1 MSAAEQQL
9 ITQTLLACSDAELV
23 RRVQQGE
30 INAYEGI
37 MRRYN
42 QRLFRVA
49 RGIVNNDA
57 EAMDAMQEAYIKAF
71 AQLDSLQDI
80 KALPGWLSR
89 IARNEAL
96 QYLRQNQRTI
106 AMSPEDL
113 EPVVELATMRNID
126 DEPDGELANKQLGQL
141 LESNIDK
148 LPDAFR
154 SVFMLRAIEQCSVR
168 ETAEILDIEEATVK
182 TRYFRANALL
192 QQQLSSHMQE
202 AGLGLYEFA
211 GHRCD
216 AVVSGV
222 LERLCKRN

>member
-1 MSAAEQQL
+1 MSVAEQQL

-23 RRVQQGE
+23 QLILQGE
-30 INAYEGI
+30 ISAYEGI

-42 QRLFRVA
+42 QRLFRIT
-49 RGIVNNDA
+49 RSIVNNDA

-71 AQLDSLQDI
+71 SQLETLQDI

-106 AMSPEDL
+106 LMAPDEL
-113 EPVVELATMRNID
+113 EPVVELATMANVKNQ
-126 DEPDGELANKQLGQL
+126 PDSELANKQLGHL
-141 LESNIDK
+141 LESSIDK

-168 ETAEILDIEEATVK
+168 ETAEILELEEATVK

-192 QQQLSSHMQE
+192 QQQLSTHMKD

-211 GHRCD
+211 GHRCN
-216 AVVSGV
+216 AVVSNV
-222 LERLCKRN
+222 LSRLLD

>member
-1 MSAAEQQL
+1 MSVAEQQL
-9 ITQTLLACSDAELV
+9 IIKTLLACSDAELV
-23 RRVQQGE
+23 RRIQLGE
-30 INAYEGI
+30 TNAYEGI

-42 QRLFRVA
+42 QRLFRIA
-49 RGIVNNDA
+49 RSIVNNDA

-71 AQLDSLQDI
+71 KQLDTLQDI

-96 QYLRQNQRTI
+96 QYLRQNQR
-106 AMSPEDL
+106 AVLMAPEEL
-113 EPVVELATMRNID
+113 EPVMELVVMTNVENQ
-126 DEPDGELANKQLGQL
+126 PDNELANEQLRHL

-148 LPDAFR
+148 LPDNFR

-168 ETAEILDIEEATVK
+168 ETATILELPEATVK

-192 QQQLSSHMQE
+192 QQQLSIHMQDK
-202 AGLGLYEFA
+202 GLGLYEFA

-216 AVVSGV
+216 AVVRNV
-222 LERLCKRN
+222 LGQLN